1 VPGVALHPR
10 RIQPE
15 ITSSAPAFPFCYA
28 NLIAAAVDRLRF
40 LSEIQKNNERLE
52 HRSLNGRT
60 I

>member
-1 VPGVALHPR
+1 
-10 RIQPE
+10 
-15 ITSSAPAFPFCYA
+15 
-28 NLIAAAVDRLRF
+28 LRF